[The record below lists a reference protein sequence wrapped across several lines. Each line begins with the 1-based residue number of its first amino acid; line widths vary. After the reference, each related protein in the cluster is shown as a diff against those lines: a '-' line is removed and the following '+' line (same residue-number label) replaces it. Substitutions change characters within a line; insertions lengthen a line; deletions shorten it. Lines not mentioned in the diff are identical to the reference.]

1 MFWSGFQ
8 WTRSDGYV
16 AELSDDSSPSL
27 HNGNSLSGCPRGLG
41 TGAGRVSTPLCVHT
55 FYEYLFQILSRQVD
69 LSTFYKLNSF
79 LWRDFD
85 LKIYLREKI
94 TPIRISKI
102 KLTVVSN
109 ANLKFLESNLST

>member
-16 AELSDDSSPSL
+16 AELSGDISPSL
-27 HNGNSLSGCPRGLG
+27 HHGHSLSGRPGVLG

-55 FYEYLFQILSRQVD
+55 CYEYLFQILSRQVD

-79 LWRDFD
+79 LLSDFD
-85 LKIYLREKI
+85 LKNIFERK
-94 TPIRISKI
+94 
-102 KLTVVSN
+102 
-109 ANLKFLESNLST
+109 